1 MPGGTP
7 WLTDEPV
14 WFEPP
19 TGELYRVHPG
29 VFDAATPNPAS
40 RARFALPG
48 THAMFYAADS
58 LEGALWEALLRYT
71 AIGRRGQCE
80 FPTAKLKGQVVSR
93 VRLTAVHSKL
103 LPLSRP
109 GLQHMFPDGDSPAVQ
124 AVKVLTTT
132 PDHSCTHVEAAEL
145 HACLMN
151 LTPPIKDMP
160 MLSWKSRQFED
171 STVYLS
177 YHRHGAPSGW
187 EKVGAS
193 QPLDTPAG
201 MALIQAAL
209 GRHKFEWT
217 PLNTLSP
224 RAINDSA
231 V

>member
-19 TGELYRVHPG
+19 SGELYRVHPG

-71 AIGRRGQCE
+71 VIGRRGLCE
-80 FPTAKLKGQVVSR
+80 FPTAKLRGQVVSR
-93 VRLTAVHSKL
+93 VRLSSPHSKV

-109 GLQHMFPDGDSPAVQ
+109 GLQHLFPDGDSAAVQ

-132 PDHSCTHVEAAEL
+132 PDHSSTHVEAAEL

-193 QPLDTPAG
+193 QSLDTPAG

-224 RAINDSA
+224 LAIDDSA

>member
-29 VFDAATPNPAS
+29 VFDAALPNPAS

-71 AIGRRGQCE
+71 VIGRKGLCE

-93 VRLTAVHSKL
+93 VRFKAARSRL

-109 GLQHMFPDGDSPAVQ
+109 GLQHLFPDGDSAAVQ
-124 AVKVLTTT
+124 AVKFLTTT
-132 PDHSCTHVEAAEL
+132 PDHTATHAEAAEL
-145 HACLMN
+145 HACLLG
-151 LTPPIKDMP
+151 LTPPIEDMP

-187 EKVGAS
+187 EHVGAS
-193 QPLDTPAG
+193 QSLDTPAG

-217 PLNTLSP
+217 PLNTLP
-224 RAINDSA
+224 THVINDSA

>member
-109 GLQHMFPDGDSPAVQ
+109 GLQHLFPDGDSAAVQ

-160 MLSWKSRQFED
+160 MLSW
-171 STVYLS
+171 
-177 YHRHGAPSGW
+177 
-187 EKVGAS
+187 
-193 QPLDTPAG
+193 
-201 MALIQAAL
+201 
-209 GRHKFEWT
+209 
-217 PLNTLSP
+217 
-224 RAINDSA
+224 
-231 V
+231 

>member
-40 RARFALPG
+40 RARFAL
-48 THAMFYAADS
+48 
-58 LEGALWEALLRYT
+58 
-71 AIGRRGQCE
+71 
-80 FPTAKLKGQVVSR
+80 
-93 VRLTAVHSKL
+93 
-103 LPLSRP
+103 
-109 GLQHMFPDGDSPAVQ
+109 
-124 AVKVLTTT
+124 
-132 PDHSCTHVEAAEL
+132 
-145 HACLMN
+145 
-151 LTPPIKDMP
+151 
-160 MLSWKSRQFED
+160 
-171 STVYLS
+171 
-177 YHRHGAPSGW
+177 RHGAPSGW